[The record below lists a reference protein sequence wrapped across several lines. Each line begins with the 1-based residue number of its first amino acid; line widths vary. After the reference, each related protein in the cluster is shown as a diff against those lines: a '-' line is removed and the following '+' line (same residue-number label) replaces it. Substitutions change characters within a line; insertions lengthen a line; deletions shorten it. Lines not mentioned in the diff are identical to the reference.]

1 MFSQLVYFTAYRR
14 EENMKKIIAI
24 FVLIFTSLFIFN
36 ACEDRTE
43 LTAPPSLGGKSGDAD
58 LSKMVSL
65 GNSLTAGYQN
75 GTLYISASQYAYP
88 YLIAKQSGVEM
99 SGIAISD
106 PGLGGR
112 LEIKSLSPF
121 TLFTNTRTGAV
132 MNANYPAPF
141 QNLGIPGALA
151 YDVLQATNSTNCAS
165 GLAGSPNQFFDIILR
180 NGTTGTKTPIQ
191 LALEQN
197 PTFITL
203 WIGNNDVLGYAT
215 SGGVSPSAPTPVAN
229 FQAIFNGIAN
239 AITAAGKQGKG
250 VVANIPSVTAIP
262 FFTTVGPQIALST
275 PWYQLRSA
283 GVTGLVYQRSG
294 SVAVADSTSL
304 LLGRNLVTLRGS
316 SYAPL
321 LGQPTGKYY
330 RDLGISVPA
339 GFDTT
344 KPFGFHPQNPWPN
357 ALILDSLEIITTNT
371 AITNF
376 NNIISNFASSV
387 NFGLVDINKLFR
399 DIRQNDLTGG
409 TAFNGRI
416 FTTTFVTGGLFS
428 LDGVHPTN
436 QGQAIIANEFIKV
449 INSKFNAKFPLVDVS
464 AIPGSLIFA
473 GKLNFKNGYPII
485 PIEAFNRL
493 LF

>member
-1 MFSQLVYFTAYRR
+1 
-14 EENMKKIIAI
+14 MKKLFAL
-24 FVLIFTSLFIFN
+24 FVLSVSFFLVFN
-36 ACEDRTE
+36 GCEDRSD

-75 GTLYISASQYAYP
+75 GTLYISATQYAYP
-88 YLIAKQSGVEM
+88 YQIAKQAGAEM
-99 SGIAISD
+99 SGIAVSD

-121 TLFTNTRTGAV
+121 TLFTNSKQGSV
-132 MNANYPAPF
+132 LNSNYPAPF
-141 QNLGIPGALA
+141 QNLGVPGALA
-151 YDVLQATNSTNCAS
+151 YDVVSATSSTNCAS
-165 GLAGSPNQFFDIILR
+165 ALFGGTPNPFFDIILR

-197 PTFITL
+197 PSFITL

-215 SGGVSPSAPTPVAN
+215 SGGITSITPTAN

-239 AITAAGKQGKG
+239 AISTAGKQGKG
-250 VVANIPSVTAIP
+250 VVANIPNVTSIP

-275 PWYQLRSA
+275 PWYQLKA
-283 GVTGLVYQRSG
+283 LGVNGLVYQKTSG
-294 SVAVADSTSL
+294 VGLADSVSL
-304 LLGRNLVTLRGS
+304 LTGTNMVTLRGV

-330 RDLGISVPA
+330 RDLGISIPA
-339 GFDTT
+339 GIDTA

-357 ALILDSLEIITTNT
+357 PLILDSDEIQTATTAVN
-371 AITNF
+371 NF
-376 NNIISNFASSV
+376 NTIISNFATAV
-387 NFGLVDINKLFR
+387 NFGLVDINKLFK
-399 DIRQNDLTGG
+399 DIRQNDFTGG
-409 TAFNGRI
+409 TVFNGRV

-428 LDGVHPTN
+428 LDGVHPTS
-436 QGQAIIANEFIKV
+436 QGQGIIANEFIKV

-464 AIPGSLIFA
+464 AIPGSLIFSA
-473 GKLNFKNGYPII
+473 KLSYQNGYPII
-485 PIEAFNRL
+485 PIEVFNRL

>member
-1 MFSQLVYFTAYRR
+1 
-14 EENMKKIIAI
+14 MKKLYAII
-24 FVLIFTSLFIFN
+24 VLSVSFLLVFN
-36 ACEDRTE
+36 ACEDRSD
-43 LTAPPSLGGKSGDAD
+43 LTAPPSLEGKSGDAD

-75 GTLYISASQYAYP
+75 GTIYISATQYAYP
-88 YLIAKQSGVEM
+88 YLIAKQAGTEL
-99 SGIAISD
+99 SGIAVSD

-121 TLFTNTRTGAV
+121 TLFTNSQTGSVLNATFPRT
-132 MNANYPAPF
+132 F
-141 QNLGIPGALA
+141 QNLGVPGAFA
-151 YDVLQATNSTNCAS
+151 YDVLQATSSTNCFTALF
-165 GLAGSPNQFFDIILR
+165 GGTPNPYFDLILR
-180 NGTTGTKTPIQ
+180 NGATGTKTPIQ

-197 PTFITL
+197 PTMLTL

-215 SGGVSPSAPTPVAN
+215 SGGVSPAVPTPVAN
-229 FQAIFNGIAN
+229 IQAFYNGIAN
-239 AITAAGKQGKG
+239 AIIVSSKQGKG
-250 VVANIPSVTAIP
+250 VVANIPNVTSIP

-275 PWYQLRSA
+275 PWSQLRPV
-283 GVTGLVYQRSG
+283 GVTGLVYLKSSG
-294 SVAVADSTSL
+294 VGLADSASL
-304 LLGRNLVTLRGS
+304 LTGTNLVTLRGV

-330 RDLGISVPA
+330 RDLGISIPA
-339 GFDTT
+339 GIDTT

-357 ALILDSLEIITTNT
+357 ALILDSDEIQVANT
-371 AITNF
+371 AVNDY
-376 NNIISNFASSV
+376 NNIIANFATAV

-399 DIRQNDLTGG
+399 EIRQNDFTGG
-409 TAFNGRI
+409 TVFNGRV

-428 LDGVHPTN
+428 LDGVHPSS
-436 QGQAIIANEFIKV
+436 QGQGIIANEFIKV

-464 AIPGSLIFA
+464 AIPGSLLFS
-473 GKLNFKNGYPII
+473 GKLNFKNGFPDI

>member
-1 MFSQLVYFTAYRR
+1 
-14 EENMKKIIAI
+14 MKKLFSLIAL
-24 FVLIFTSLFIFN
+24 LISLMVFYS
-36 ACEDRTE
+36 CEDRTE
-43 LTAPPSLGGKSGDAD
+43 LTAPPSLNGKSGDAD
-58 LSKMVSL
+58 LTNMVSL

-88 YLIAKQSGVEM
+88 YLIAKQAGVQM
-99 SGIAISD
+99 SGLAISD

-112 LEIKSLSPF
+112 LEVKSLSPF

-132 MNANYPAPF
+132 LNSNFPKPF

-151 YDVLQATNSTNCAS
+151 YDVLSATNSTNCAS
-165 GLAGSPNQFFDIILR
+165 ALAGGSPNQFFDLILR

-215 SGGVSPSAPTPVAN
+215 SGGVSPSAPTPVAT
-229 FQAIFNGIAN
+229 FQQIFNGIAN

-275 PWYQLRSA
+275 PWTQLRA
-283 GVTGLVYQRSG
+283 TGVTGLVYQRG
-294 SVAVADSTSL
+294 TGVAVADSASL

-321 LGQPTGKYY
+321 LGQRTGKYY

-339 GFDTT
+339 GIDTSQ
-344 KPFGFHPQNPWPN
+344 PFGFHPQNPWPN
-357 ALILDSLEIITTNT
+357 ALILDSLEINTTNT
-371 AITNF
+371 AINNF

-399 DIRQNDLTGG
+399 DIRQNDFTGG

-473 GKLNFKNGYPII
+473 GKINFKNGYPII
-485 PIEAFNRL
+485 PIEALNRL

>member
-1 MFSQLVYFTAYRR
+1 
-14 EENMKKIIAI
+14 MKKLFAL
-24 FVLIFTSLFIFN
+24 FVLSVSFFLVFN
-36 ACEDRTE
+36 ACEDRSD

-58 LSKMVSL
+58 LTKMVSL

-88 YLIAKQSGVEM
+88 YLIAKQAGVEM
-99 SGIAISD
+99 SGVAISD

-112 LEIKSLSPF
+112 MEIKSLSPF
-121 TLFTNTRTGAV
+121 TLFTNTKTGAV
-132 MNANYPAPF
+132 MNSNFPQPF
-141 QNLGIPGALA
+141 QNLGVPGALA
-151 YDVLQATNSTNCAS
+151 YDVLQATSSTNCAS

-180 NGTTGTKTPIQ
+180 NGATGTKTPIQ

-215 SGGVSPSAPTPVAN
+215 SGGVSPSAPTTVAN
-229 FQAIFNGIAN
+229 FQTFFNGIAS
-239 AITAAGKQGKG
+239 AITSAGKQGKG

-262 FFTTVGPQIALST
+262 FFTTVGPQIALTT
-275 PWYQLRSA
+275 PWTQLRPT
-283 GVTGLVYQRSG
+283 GVTGLVYQRG
-294 SVAVADSTSL
+294 TGVAVADSSSL

-321 LGQPTGKYY
+321 LGRPTGRYY
-330 RDLGISVPA
+330 RDLNISVPA

-357 ALILDSLEIITTNT
+357 ALILDSLEIITAST
-371 AITNF
+371 AINNF
-376 NNIISNFASSV
+376 NNIISNFANSV
-387 NFGLVDINKLFR
+387 NFGLVDVNKLFR

-409 TAFNGRI
+409 TAFNGRV
-416 FTTTFVTGGLFS
+416 FTTTYVTGGLFS

-436 QGQAIIANEFIKV
+436 QGQGIIANEFIKV
-449 INSKFNAKFPLVDVS
+449 INQKFNAKFPLIDVS
-464 AIPGSLIFA
+464 AIPGSLLFS
-473 GKLNFKNGYPII
+473 GKINYKNGYPII
-485 PIEAFNRL
+485 PIEVFNRL

>member
-1 MFSQLVYFTAYRR
+1 
-14 EENMKKIIAI
+14 MKKLLAL
-24 FVLIFTSLFIFN
+24 FVLSVSFFLVFN
-36 ACEDRTE
+36 GCEDRSD

-75 GTLYISASQYAYP
+75 GTIYISATQYAYP
-88 YLIAKQSGVEM
+88 YLIAKQAGVEI
-99 SGIAISD
+99 SGLAVSD

-121 TLFTNTRTGAV
+121 TLFTNTKQGSII
-132 MNANYPAPF
+132 NLNYPLPF
-141 QNLGIPGALA
+141 QNLGVPGALA
-151 YDVLQATNSTNCAS
+151 YDVVSATSSTNCAS
-165 GLAGSPNQFFDIILR
+165 ALFGGTPNPYFDIILR

-215 SGGVSPSAPTPVAN
+215 SGGVSPSAPTPVPN
-229 FQAIFNGIAN
+229 FQAIYGAIAN

-250 VVANIPSVTAIP
+250 IVANIPDVTSIP
-262 FFTTVGPQIALST
+262 FFNTVGPQIALST
-275 PWYQLRSA
+275 PWYQLQA
-283 GVTGLVYQRSG
+283 LGVNGLVYQKSSG
-294 SVAVADSTSL
+294 IGIADSVSL
-304 LLGRNLVTLRGS
+304 LRGTNLVTLRGS

-339 GFDTT
+339 GIDTA

-357 ALILDSLEIITTNT
+357 PLILDSDEIQTATT
-371 AITNF
+371 AINNF
-376 NNIISNFASSV
+376 NTIISNFATAV
-387 NFGLVDINKLFR
+387 NFGLVDINKLFKE
-399 DIRQNDLTGG
+399 IRQNDFTGG
-409 TAFNGRI
+409 TVFNGRV

-428 LDGVHPTN
+428 LDGVHPTS
-436 QGQAIIANEFIKV
+436 QGQGIIANEFIKV

-464 AIPGSLIFA
+464 AIPGSLIFSA
-473 GKLNFKNGYPII
+473 KLSYQNGYPII
-485 PIEAFNRL
+485 PIEVFNRL